1 MRQDLSK
8 NWEILQDVHDTCEQ
22 LGLPEHEEFMTLQG
36 PQISEWEPLPELK
49 QLQLLYSE
57 HPYWGRELRY
67 FNDAPWWYKK
77 EFELSLDATDHV
89 ELCFTNVDYY
99 CKIWLNGVYLG
110 FHEGYS
116 APLSFSL
123 DEVVQR
129 NGKNRLIV
137 KVWSPWDEKVAADQQ
152 EKRTFAVYRNMV
164 KGTYEHSDT
173 FIQRD
178 VNPVGIYGSVSLR
191 IQKGVGF
198 AENPEFSYQLDEALE
213 RADLHLKVKVRRP
226 EAASLRW
233 SITDCFTGAV
243 VLSKNEELT
252 GVQPC
257 GDLCGQI
264 SSMPV

>member
-116 APLSFSL
+116 APFSFLL

-137 KVWSPWDEKVAADQQ
+137 KVWSPWDEKVAADPAG
-152 EKRTFAVYRNMV
+152 ETYFCGLSEYG
-164 KGTYEHSDT
+164 KG
-173 FIQRD
+173 
-178 VNPVGIYGSVSLR
+178 
-191 IQKGVGF
+191 
-198 AENPEFSYQLDEALE
+198 
-213 RADLHLKVKVRRP
+213 HL
-226 EAASLRW
+226 
-233 SITDCFTGAV
+233 
-243 VLSKNEELT
+243 
-252 GVQPC
+252 
-257 GDLCGQI
+257 
-264 SSMPV
+264 